1 VERTNSP
8 LTWSIAL
15 TGAADR
21 DRSTAEKEG
30 STLSTDYR
38 NDPEKVAK
46 LTSVQ
51 YKVTQEAATEPA
63 FRNEYWNNHDA
74 GLYVDIVSG
83 EPLFA
88 SINKFDSR
96 TGWPSFTV
104 PIDPDNVVL
113 YEDRSYGMVRTEV
126 RSKHGGSHLGHL
138 FTDGPTAS
146 GGLRYC
152 INSAA
157 LRFIPVD
164 QLDAEGY
171 QEFATLFDSEA
182 AS

>member
-1 VERTNSP
+1 M
-8 LTWSIAL
+8 
-15 TGAADR
+15 
-21 DRSTAEKEG
+21 ST
-30 STLSTDYR
+30 TDYR
-38 NDPEKVAK
+38 KDPENVAK
-46 LTSVQ
+46 LTPDQ
-51 YKVTQEAATEPA
+51 YEVTQEAATEPA
-63 FRNEYWNNHDA
+63 FRNEYWDNHEA

-88 SINKFDSR
+88 SINKFESR

-113 YEDRSYGMVRTEV
+113 NVDRSYDMVRTEV
-126 RSKHGGSHLGHL
+126 RSKHGDSHLGHL
-138 FTDGPTAS
+138 FNDGPAAD

-164 QLDAEGY
+164 QLETDGY
-171 QEFATLFDSEA
+171 GKFANLFTTEA

>member
-1 VERTNSP
+1 M
-8 LTWSIAL
+8 
-15 TGAADR
+15 
-21 DRSTAEKEG
+21 STTE
-30 STLSTDYR
+30 YR
-38 NDPEKVAK
+38 KDPETVAK
-46 LTSVQ
+46 LSPDQ
-51 YKVTQEAATEPA
+51 YEVTQEAATEPA
-63 FRNEYWNNHDA
+63 FRNEYWDNHEA

-104 PIDPDNVVL
+104 PIDPGNVVL
-113 YEDRSYGMVRTEV
+113 NEDRAYGTVRTEV
-126 RSKHGGSHLGHL
+126 RSKHGDSHLGHL
-138 FTDGPTAS
+138 FNDGPAAE

-157 LRFIPVD
+157 LRFVPLD
-164 QLDAEGY
+164 QLETAGY
-171 QEFATLFDSEA
+171 GQFRSLFTTEA